1 MTISKANIIEKI
13 KINFKD
19 KESQYLIYNIIKKYS
34 ESSIIINK
42 DDTMKIDMSK
52 INNECLKEL
61 NKLIKN
67 KESYIKYQENRDKE
81 IESLKNKMKD
91 IDLNKEQKIEKNY
104 TEENESNEH
113 MLNNWKKYWKS
124 DYKGSIDNITEEHV
138 RKIKNFKFRNKR
150 FNEILKNI
158 SYTKTPNNKNET
170 IIENGK
176 YLTETVEMDI
186 DNESEM
192 NCDIQLSESE
202 IDKKKL
208 FGSDTE
214 SELEEE

>member
-1 MTISKANIIEKI
+1 MTISKSDIIEKI